1 MKNAFM
7 LGMRSTQLSENIN
20 SNIKS
25 CTRPN
30 LNINQFFN
38 QFERIVQEKRYNEL
52 QEDYEMRQKIPR
64 MIVQSSPL
72 FR

>member
-38 QFERIVQEKRYNEL
+38 QFERIVQEKKDTMSYNMIMRCAKRY
-52 QEDYEMRQKIPR
+52 QE
-64 MIVQSSPL
+64 
-72 FR
+72 